1 MAKSKPWSQA
11 DIDRISERNKAALN
25 QPVTDTPVLPVKGKK
40 GTKTPKPLGV
50 EKQFI
55 EGVLKNI
62 GIPFVKEL
70 RFSSTRMFRFDYA
83 IVSQKIGIEYEG
95 IMSFK
100 SRHTTKTGYT
110 DDATKYNLATV
121 EGWRVLR
128 YTALNYGSIIDD
140 LSAMGF
146 DFF

>member
-1 MAKSKPWSQA
+1 MGKSKWTQA

-25 QPVTDTPVLPVKGKK
+25 QPVTDIHVLPVKGKK

-55 EGVLKNI
+55 EGVLTNI
-62 GIPFVKEL
+62 GIHFVKEL
-70 RFSSTRMFRFDYA
+70 QFAPPRKFRFDYA
-83 IVSQKIGIEYEG
+83 IPSQKIAIEYEG
-95 IMSFK
+95 IMGGK
-100 SRHTTKTGYT
+100 SRHTTISGYT
-110 DDATKYNLATV
+110 RDCEKYRLSV
-121 EGWRVLR
+121 IEGWRVLR
-128 YTALNYGSIIDD
+128 YTALDYGSIIDD